1 MSAMGQKQT
10 YALQQVMSALLP
22 ISKADFRT
30 RSCPHGHGS
39 EDLLYRGWRNIR
51 DSGAGAFFADFTG
64 LARGNWRLDN
74 TKTNMGEVDW
84 CRRHGSLEL
93 FRIAA
98 RYASLI
104 G

>member
-1 MSAMGQKQT
+1 
-10 YALQQVMSALLP
+10 
-22 ISKADFRT
+22 
-30 RSCPHGHGS
+30 
-39 EDLLYRGWRNIR
+39 
-51 DSGAGAFFADFTG
+51 
-64 LARGNWRLDN
+64 
-74 TKTNMGEVDW
+74 MGEVDW

>member
-1 MSAMGQKQT
+1 MS
-10 YALQQVMSALLP
+10 
-22 ISKADFRT
+22 
-30 RSCPHGHGS
+30 RSGSGGNGHGS

-51 DSGAGAFFADFTG
+51 DSGAGAFVAE
-64 LARGNWRLDN
+64 L
-74 TKTNMGEVDW
+74 DW

>member
-1 MSAMGQKQT
+1 
-10 YALQQVMSALLP
+10 MSALPP
-22 ISKADFRT
+22 IATAKADFRT

-51 DSGAGAFFADFTG
+51 DSGAGAFVADFTG